1 MGQFDRSRKLVA
13 IAIRAD
19 GTRVLVRL
27 PDPAEVSILGKLEL
41 IGLGL
46 LALLTGSRRE
56 SGGRRR

>member
-1 MGQFDRSRKLVA
+1 MGQTDRSRKLVA

-19 GTRVLVRL
+19 GRRVPVRL
-27 PDPAEVSILGKLEL
+27 PDPAEVSILAKLEL
-41 IGLGL
+41 VVLGL